1 MHVRKATYE
10 DLPELMTIFASARQI
25 MRDSGNLHQWNDSY
39 PSETIVRKDISEGTC
54 MVLCDGEEDVII
66 ATMAFI
72 PGPDP
77 TYAKIYTDGTMTEE
91 TTWPDENPYH
101 VIHRIAA
108 ARPGRNA
115 ARILLDWAFHEL
127 STSCSIY
134 PSTIRID
141 THSDNVIMHHL
152 LGKYGFTRCGIIR
165 LADGAPRTAYLMNKK
180 IKEE

>member
-10 DLPELMTIFASARQI
+10 DIPELMKIFEAARQI

-39 PSETIVRKDISEGTC
+39 PSEDTVRKDISDGTC
-54 MVLCDGEEDVII
+54 MVLCDGPEDGII

-91 TTWPDENPYH
+91 CSWPDENPYH

-115 ARILLDWAFHEL
+115 ARTLLDWAFDYISH
-127 STSCSIY
+127 SPSGY
-134 PSTIRID
+134 PATIRID

-152 LGKYGFTRCGIIR
+152 LGKYGFIRCGVIR
-165 LADGAPRTAYLMNKK
+165 LADGAPRTAYLMSR
-180 IKEE
+180 